1 MSAPV
6 QSPGDTTGLAASAVG
21 SPSEAAGVPLL
32 GRVRGAFEDRRWRR
46 FRRHRLAMT
55 GAAIVGTIVLL
66 ALLAPLVAPIDPNR
80 INLGSANAAPGAQ
93 YWLGT
98 DKSGRD
104 VWARMVYA
112 ARISV
117 SVGIVSVA
125 IYITIGT
132 LLGAISGYLGGVTDM
147 VIQRINEVVMTFPSL
162 ILIITV
168 VSLVGPSIYNVFLVI
183 GFLGWPPVCR
193 LVRAEVLSLRERE
206 FTLAARC
213 LGVPTPLIIFRHIV
227 PNLVAPVTVAATLG
241 VAGAIL
247 TETSL
252 SFLGLGVQPPTP
264 SWGNMLSA
272 AASPAVLERMPWQ
285 WLPPGLAIAVSVL
298 AINFIGDGLRDA
310 LDPRA
315 SR

>member
-1 MSAPV
+1 
-6 QSPGDTTGLAASAVG
+6 
-21 SPSEAAGVPLL
+21 
-32 GRVRGAFEDRRWRR
+32 
-46 FRRHRLAMT
+46 
-55 GAAIVGTIVLL
+55 
-66 ALLAPLVAPIDPNR
+66 
-80 INLGSANAAPGAQ
+80 
-93 YWLGT
+93 
-98 DKSGRD
+98 
-104 VWARMVYA
+104 
-112 ARISV
+112 
-117 SVGIVSVA
+117 
-125 IYITIGT
+125 
-132 LLGAISGYLGGVTDM
+132 M
-147 VIQRINEVVMTFPSL
+147 VIQRVTEVVMTFPSL

-183 GFLGWPPVCR
+183 GLLGWPPVCR

-213 LGVPTPLIIFRHIV
+213 LGVPTWRLIFRHIL
-227 PNLVAPVTVAATLG
+227 PNVVAPVTVAATLG

-252 SFLGLGVQPPTP
+252 SFLGLGVQPPTA

-272 AASPAVLERMPWQ
+272 AASPTVLERYPWQ
-285 WLPPGLAIAVSVL
+285 WLPPGLAIALSVL